1 MKTMNSIIMKL
12 SALALTLMLA
22 FNNAQAQMPTDS
34 IVADFN
40 EFVRLLEETHPD
52 PYTNYGGRPFFR
64 RAAMETRFSLIL
76 DSVTSTDELS
86 RRIRQFL
93 IPLHDG
99 HTGIEGS
106 FGFDSNEHDNI
117 CAPVSFSPISD
128 GVIIVSISSE
138 YKDLLGSRLIAIEGI
153 PFKKVCE
160 DLAQN
165 FTAEN
170 EIGRITHF
178 CFVSSL
184 GFGALKKVLPDMRQD
199 SITYQILTPDGK
211 PMDLTLPIIQAF
223 GGGDKHLAS
232 VEEAQPLPPQK
243 NLSYMFVDDKKN
255 TMYFRSSQIMA
266 RDALEYIRSN
276 GMGLDQYLS
285 RVYYSF
291 NDDEMPQ
298 DVDEALARIPSFSDE
313 FDKMLQ
319 QMKKNKSK
327 NLIIDLRGNGGG
339 YTPIVIPTL
348 YQMWG
353 DKFIMDHTN
362 FDIKFYQ
369 LLSPLYMKKMN
380 VSMEQADAMLSSQAM
395 LMGDYMLNGDAPAP
409 EEITDEYRNMFIG
422 QMMSSVKDKL
432 MAQQGKPVYTP
443 EHVYVLVNDNTYSAA
458 FHYMF
463 YLWKMGATVVGLPSK
478 QAPNTYME
486 VTPFELPRTGLKGSI
501 SNSLQMFLPVDD
513 PRANQFTPDLM
524 PTYEDY
530 KRYNFNRA
538 TELLYLLDY
547 IKGKK

>member
-93 IPLHDG
+93 IPLQDG

-106 FGFDSNEHDNI
+106 FGFDSDEHDNI

-362 FDIKFYQ
+362 FGIKFYQ

-380 VSMEQADAMLSSQAM
+380 VSMEQADAMLSSQA
-395 LMGDYMLNGDAPAP
+395 D
-409 EEITDEYRNMFIG
+409 DEQRQG
-422 QMMSSVKDKL
+422 QTHGT
-432 MAQQGKPVYTP
+432 A
-443 EHVYVLVNDNTYSAA
+443 
-458 FHYMF
+458 
-463 YLWKMGATVVGLPSK
+463 
-478 QAPNTYME
+478 
-486 VTPFELPRTGLKGSI
+486 R
-501 SNSLQMFLPVDD
+501 
-513 PRANQFTPDLM
+513 
-524 PTYEDY
+524 
-530 KRYNFNRA
+530 
-538 TELLYLLDY
+538 
-547 IKGKK
+547 